1 MFVLL
6 FTLLLLHVPPPAHEF
21 KMSVCEV
28 VYEPSGRH
36 FGIKAYLFIDDLT
49 EAITGDAQAA
59 LPARDQI
66 EQYMQTHLQLHVD
79 GQKQVLT
86 FQSIRQKEDQVQL
99 LFAAPALA
107 AAPLKVGVSNNILL
121 EKFVEQTNMV
131 YLIMPGSSKKA
142 EALDAKRT
150 WVEFGL

>member
-1 MFVLL
+1 MFALL
-6 FTLLLLHVPPPAHEF
+6 FSFLLLHVPPAHEF

-28 VYEPSGRH
+28 VYEPSDRH
-36 FGIKAYLFIDDLT
+36 FGVKAYLFIDDLT

-66 EQYMQTHLQLHVD
+66 EQYVQTHLQLHVD

-86 FQSIRQKEDQVQL
+86 FQSIRQKEEQVQL
-99 LFAAPALA
+99 QFTAPALA
-107 AAPLKVGVSNNILL
+107 TNPQKVGVANNMLL
-121 EKFVEQTNMV
+121 EKFGEQTNMV
-131 YLIMPGSSKKA
+131 FLIMPGNSKKA

-150 WVEFGL
+150 WVEFGM